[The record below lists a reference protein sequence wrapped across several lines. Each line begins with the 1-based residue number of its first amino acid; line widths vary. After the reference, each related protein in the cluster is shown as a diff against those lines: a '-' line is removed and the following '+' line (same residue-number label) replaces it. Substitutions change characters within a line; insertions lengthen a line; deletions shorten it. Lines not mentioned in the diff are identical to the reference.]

1 MGLFSLFSSK
11 KKKLRSTHEAETC
24 RTIFRENEELF
35 LRVGKSEELRRFR
48 QLDAEINSPRFKQR
62 RKEIEQLT
70 YKGSEY
76 HTAEKQYK
84 TLLKTR
90 KLQSYLIVSE
100 SKELEGY
107 HHLQTTDEFREYTRL
122 KAIVKSPEFDRQL
135 HAAEA
140 LEYKKIT
147 AHPKIAAAIRFENLR
162 RFKEYCEIAATD
174 LPARFRQLNE
184 FIHSDEFNA
193 KRKYLLDKKRYHTT
207 EEYALEQ
214 EYEALKKSPDIVR
227 YQALLHDAYFNN
239 RLRWELVF
247 SDEFDRNLL
256 GGSRWITR
264 YNAGERFLSD
274 TYGVGQDVQLYMPD
288 NITFSGSSLFLNFRR
303 EEIIG
308 KYWDANLGITERKY
322 EYTSG
327 LISTAQAFRQQYGR
341 FEAKIKYHR
350 SPLVASFWL
359 AGNKATPHVNIMKVT
374 ADGLHLGH
382 IHTEGADVKDSDTL
396 RKDLLQDNADYIFT
410 LEWTPDRLVWMI
422 NDTVIKEE
430 RENIPHIPMYLA
442 FSLGALTPPAGRL
455 LPARMEIDWV
465 RVYTLREPQG

>member
-1 MGLFSLFSSK
+1 MGLFSFFSSK
-11 KKKLRSTHEAETC
+11 HKKLRSTHEAETC

-35 LRVGKSEELRRFR
+35 LRVEKSEELRRLR
-48 QLDAEINSPRFKQR
+48 QLDAEINSPRFKQQ

-70 YKGSEY
+70 YKGSEC

-84 TLLKTR
+84 ALLKTR
-90 KLQSYLIVSE
+90 KLQSYLIVNE

-107 HHLQTTDEFREYTRL
+107 RLLQNTEEFREYVQL
-122 KAIVKSPEFDRQL
+122 KAVVKSPDFDRQL

-140 LEYKKIT
+140 LAYKKLI
-147 AHPKIAAAIRFENLR
+147 AHPKIKAAIKFESLR
-162 RFKEYCEIAATD
+162 RFKEYSEIVATD
-174 LPARFRQLNE
+174 LPVRFQQLNE

-193 KRKYLLDKKRYHTT
+193 KRKYLLDKKRYRTT
-207 EEYALEQ
+207 EGYALEQ
-214 EYEALKKSPDIVR
+214 EYEALKKLPDIVC

-239 RLRWELVF
+239 RLQWMLAF

-274 TYGVGQDVQLYMPD
+274 TYGVGKDVQLYMPS
-288 NITFSGSSLFLNFRR
+288 NITFSGSMLFLNFRR

-322 EYTSG
+322 DYTSG
-327 LISTAQAFRQQYGR
+327 LISSAQAFRQQYGR
-341 FEAKIKYHR
+341 FEAKIKYRR
-350 SPLVASFWL
+350 SPLTASFWL
-359 AGNKATPHVNIMKVT
+359 AGDKATPHVNIMKVT

-382 IHTEGADVKDSDTL
+382 IHTEGAEVKDSDVL
-396 RKDLLQDNADYIFT
+396 VKDLLQDNTDYIFT
-410 LEWTPDRLVWMI
+410 LEWTPEKLVWMI
-422 NDTVIKEE
+422 NDTVVKEE
-430 RENIPHIPMYLA
+430 RENIPHMPMYLA
-442 FSLGALTPPAGRL
+442 FSLGALTPPADKT

-465 RVYTLREPQG
+465 RVYTQRNPQ

>member
-1 MGLFSLFSSK
+1 MGLFSFFSSK
-11 KKKLRSTHEAETC
+11 HKKLRSTHEAETC

-35 LRVGKSEELRRFR
+35 LRVEKSEELRRLR
-48 QLDAEINSPRFKQR
+48 QLDAEINSPRFKQQ

-70 YKGSEY
+70 YKGSEC

-84 TLLKTR
+84 ALLKTR
-90 KLQSYLIVSE
+90 KLQSYLIVNE

-107 HHLQTTDEFREYTRL
+107 RLLQNTEEFREYVQL
-122 KAIVKSPEFDRQL
+122 KAVVKSPDFDRQL

-140 LEYKKIT
+140 LAYKKLI
-147 AHPKIAAAIRFENLR
+147 AHPKIKAAIKVESLR
-162 RFKEYCEIAATD
+162 RFKEYSEIAATD
-174 LPARFRQLNE
+174 LPVRFQQLNE

-193 KRKYLLDKKRYHTT
+193 KRKYLLDKKRYRTT
-207 EEYALEQ
+207 EGYALEQ
-214 EYEALKKSPDIVR
+214 EYEALKKLPDIVR

-239 RLRWELVF
+239 RLQWMLAF

-274 TYGVGQDVQLYMPD
+274 TYGVGKDVQLYMPS
-288 NITFSGSSLFLNFRR
+288 NITFSGSMLFLNFRR

-322 EYTSG
+322 DYTSG
-327 LISTAQAFRQQYGR
+327 LISSAQAFRQQYGR
-341 FEAKIKYHR
+341 FEAKIKYRR
-350 SPLVASFWL
+350 SPLTASFWL
-359 AGNKATPHVNIMKVT
+359 AGDKATPHVNIMKVT

-382 IHTEGADVKDSDTL
+382 IHTEGAEVKDSDVL
-396 RKDLLQDNADYIFT
+396 LKDLLQDNTDYIFT
-410 LEWTPDRLVWMI
+410 LEWTPEKLVWMI
-422 NDTVIKEE
+422 NDTVVKEE
-430 RENIPHIPMYLA
+430 RENIPHMPMYLA
-442 FSLGALTPPAGRL
+442 FSLGALTPPADKT

-465 RVYTLREPQG
+465 RVYTQRNPQ